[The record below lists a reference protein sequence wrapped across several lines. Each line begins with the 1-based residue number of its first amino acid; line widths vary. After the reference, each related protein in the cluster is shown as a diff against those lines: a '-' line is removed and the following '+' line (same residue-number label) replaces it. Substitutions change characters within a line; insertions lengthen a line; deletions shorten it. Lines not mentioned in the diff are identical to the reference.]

1 MARRRTKK
9 QKIKARLI
17 KQRKQTEKRG
27 KREEKGK
34 KRRKGKKEVVRSEKE
49 LIVKDLWKT
58 VWVAIGLLGLLALL
72 YWRLR

>member
-1 MARRRTKK
+1 MAKRRTKK

-17 KQRKQTEKRG
+17 KQRKQAEKREKGG
-27 KREEKGK
+27 KRE
-34 KRRKGKKEVVRSEKE
+34 KKEVVRSEKE

-72 YWRLR
+72 YWQLR

>member
-9 QKIKARLI
+9 QKIKALLI
-17 KQRKQTEKRG
+17 KQRKQAEKRE
-27 KREEKGK
+27 KREEKEE
-34 KRRKGKKEVVRSEKE
+34 KGGKEVVRSEKE

-72 YWRLR
+72 YWQLR